1 MKYLLDT
8 VVWIWSIDSVEKLG
22 KRGRAILENGHEE
35 IYLSAASAWEV
46 TIKARLGKLKLP
58 APPAQ
63 CVPAFMAKQGLRPL
77 PITHT
82 HALKVYDLPAHHNDP
97 FDRLIIAQA
106 ILEQMTILT
115 ADRAFASYPV
125 SGPLT
130 LTRPGFNDQKRCRG
144 SAVHCGALLGICPG
158 LPEI

>member
-1 MKYLLDT
+1 MKYLLDS
-8 VVWIWSIDSVEKLG
+8 VVWIWSIGSAERLSKQ
-22 KRGRAILENGHEE
+22 GRAILENGREE
-35 IYLSAASAWEV
+35 IYFSSASAWEV

-82 HALKVYDLPAHHNDP
+82 HALKVYDLPSHHQDP
-97 FDRLIIAQA
+97 FDRLLIAQA

-115 ADRAFASYPV
+115 ADRAFAKYPV
-125 SGPLT
+125 
-130 LTRPGFNDQKRCRG
+130 DI
-144 SAVHCGALLGICPG
+144 VWCGK
-158 LPEI
+158 